1 MPLGESGLTREDFW
15 RDPYRMRDAIEDDLL
30 TRQEAK
36 TIVDLPAIVP
46 LEVHDTTPLVV
57 MRVASNEALSRIP
70 FRSHAIV
77 TAVDLTRN
85 RAYANLAIDPRLR
98 MQQQPSDATPAGWG
112 GEAFV
117 VDLRERLNLPWQPGQ
132 YLVTLLLQNEASP
145 RLRTV
150 FVSSSGAEAIDVQS
164 QLPLLKPPPG
174 PRFPADQRDDQTPP
188 IPTDV
193 GIELVL
199 PRTKQI
205 DDRAPT
211 LLRGS
216 FRVPLRPHHRVVPG
230 PDADRLFQQLGEDA
244 PRPTAVVPM
253 MVVATGSASPT
264 PFVWQLVL
272 PVFEEVEAKSP
283 IVGGTFVVNLDELA
297 NVRGV
302 EQTLFVYAFSADA
315 MAGPVPVAFT
325 RSAPGR

>member
-1 MPLGESGLTREDFW
+1 MPAGALGLTTEEFW
-15 RDPYRMRDAIEDDLL
+15 SDPYRTRDAIEDDLL

-36 TIVDLPAIVP
+36 TIVGLPAIVP
-46 LEVHDTTPLVV
+46 LDVRDTAPLVV
-57 MRVASNEALSRIP
+57 LRVASNEARSHMP
-70 FRSHAIV
+70 FRSNAIV

-85 RAYANLAIDPRLR
+85 QAYADLAIEPRRR
-98 MQQQPSDATPAGWG
+98 MKQQPSDAMPAGWG

-145 RLRTV
+145 RLRTAL
-150 FVSSSGAEAIDVQS
+150 VSSSGAQAIDVQP
-164 QLPLLKPPPG
+164 QLLLLNPPPG
-174 PRFPADQRDDQTPP
+174 PRVPDDQTPP
-188 IPTDV
+188 VPADV

-205 DDRAPT
+205 DDSAPT

-230 PDADRLFQQLGEDA
+230 PDADRLFQQLGEGA

-272 PVFEEVEAKSP
+272 PVFEEVDANSP
-283 IVGGTFVVNLDELA
+283 IVGGTFVVDLDELA

-302 EQTLFVYAFSADA
+302 EQTLFVYAFSAEA

-325 RSAPGR
+325 REASRR